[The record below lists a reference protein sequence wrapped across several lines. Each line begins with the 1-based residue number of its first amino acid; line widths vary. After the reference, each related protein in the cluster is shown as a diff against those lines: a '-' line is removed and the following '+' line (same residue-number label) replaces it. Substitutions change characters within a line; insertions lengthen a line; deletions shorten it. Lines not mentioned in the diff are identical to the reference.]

1 MLLRLFILLIL
12 APVVHAAE
20 WKKLLDLAPAGSQ
33 VALVVEPLS
42 ANAPLQIHYRDDRL
56 LPPASTLKLFT
67 ATAAELELGTDYRFE
82 TRFWQRG
89 QQQGGRWQGDW
100 LLEFRGAPDL
110 NRQQLADLL
119 GTLRQRKIREIEGDL
134 LLDISH
140 FSGYDR
146 AIGWPWNN
154 LGVCYSAP
162 AAALTLE
169 GNCVAASLTNQ
180 GKDRPARFFVP
191 AHQPVE
197 VTSEVVVRD
206 QEQIDAELCELES
219 LVGPGNR
226 YHLSGCINDRREVL
240 PLNFAINDPVAH
252 GKALVRQE
260 LSRLGIVLRGDIRT
274 GSRDSEDWQLATQ
287 VDSAPLK
294 TLLTEML
301 QDSDNLIA
309 DLTLKNLGAAAN
321 APGSFS
327 RGVQA
332 LKTSIQARTGIDL
345 TLARLADGSGLSR
358 DNLLQARQLA
368 ELLHWLARHPQ
379 MTTYQALP
387 VSGESGTL
395 KYRRS
400 TRKEPLKGAIQA
412 KSGTVNGSRNL
423 AGYIDTASGER
434 YVFVL
439 MLSGIS
445 LPDKMPRPTPVTVF
459 EKSLLEWIYHNG

>member
-20 WKKLLDLAPAGSQ
+20 WKKILDQAPAGSQ

-42 ANAPLQIHYRDDRL
+42 ASAPLQIHYRDDRF

-67 ATAAELELGTDYRFE
+67 ATAAELDLGTDYRFE
-82 TRFWQRG
+82 TRLWQRG
-89 QQQGGRWQGDW
+89 RQQAGHWQGDW

-110 NRQQLADLL
+110 NRKQLAELL
-119 GTLRQRKIREIEGDL
+119 GVLRKHKVREISGDL
-134 LLDISH
+134 VLDISH

-169 GNCVAASLTNQ
+169 RNCVAASLTNQ
-180 GKDRPARFFVP
+180 GSGLPARFFVP

-197 VTSEVVVRD
+197 VTSEVLALD
-206 QEQIDAELCELES
+206 QDSIEAELCDLEAR
-219 LVGPGNR
+219 VGPGNR

-260 LSRLGIVLRGDIRT
+260 LNRLGIVLRGDIRT
-274 GSRDSEDWQLATQ
+274 GNRDGQDWQLVSRVQ
-287 VDSAPLK
+287 SAPLSA
-294 TLLTEML
+294 LLTEML

-309 DLTLKNLGAAAN
+309 DLTLKNLGAEDTP
-321 APGSFS
+321 PGSFS
-327 RGVQA
+327 RGVRA
-332 LKTSIQARTGIDL
+332 LKAGIQAHTGIDL
-345 TLARLADGSGLSR
+345 SLAKLTDGSGLSR

-368 ELLHWLARHPQ
+368 ELLQWLARHPQ

-387 VSGESGTL
+387 VSGENGTL

-445 LPDKMPRPTPVTVF
+445 LPAKMPRPTPVTVF
-459 EKSLLEWIYHNG
+459 EQSLLEWIYHNG

>member
-20 WKKLLDLAPAGSQ
+20 WKKILDQAPAGSQ
-33 VALVVEPLS
+33 VALVVEPLG
-42 ANAPLQIHYRDDRL
+42 ANAPLQIHYRDDRF

-67 ATAAELELGTDYRFE
+67 ATAAELELGEDYRFE
-82 TRFWQRG
+82 TRLWHRG
-89 QQQGGRWQGDW
+89 QQRNGRWQGDW

-110 NRQQLADLL
+110 NRQQLAELL
-119 GTLRQRKIREIEGDL
+119 EVLRQQSVREIEGDL
-134 LLDISH
+134 LLDVSY
-140 FSGYDR
+140 FTGYDR

-162 AAALTLE
+162 ASALTLE

-180 GKDRPARFFVP
+180 GQDRPARFFVP
-191 AHQPVE
+191 AHQPIE
-197 VTSEVVVRD
+197 VTSEVVVRTQD
-206 QEQIDAELCELES
+206 EIDAELCELES
-219 LVGPGNR
+219 WVGPGNR

-240 PLNFAINDPVAH
+240 PLNFAINDPIAH

-260 LSRLGIVLRGDIRT
+260 LSRLGIVLRGEIRVDR
-274 GSRDSEDWQLATQ
+274 RDDQGWQLASQ
-287 VDSAPLK
+287 VESAPLA

-309 DLTLKNLGAAAN
+309 DLTLKNLGAAEHT
-321 APGSFS
+321 PGSFA
-327 RGVQA
+327 RGVRA
-332 LKTSIQARTGIDL
+332 MKNSILTRTGIDL
-345 TLARLADGSGLSR
+345 TLSKVTDGSGLSR
-358 DNLLQARQLA
+358 DNLMQASQLA
-368 ELLHWLARHPQ
+368 QLLQWLARHPD
-379 MTTYQALP
+379 MTTYKALP
-387 VSGESGTL
+387 VSGENGTL

-400 TRKEPLKGAIQA
+400 TRQAPLKGAIQA
-412 KSGTVNGSRNL
+412 KSGTVNGTRNL
-423 AGYIDTASGER
+423 AGYITTASGER

-445 LPDKMPRPTPVTVF
+445 LPDHMPRPTPVTVF